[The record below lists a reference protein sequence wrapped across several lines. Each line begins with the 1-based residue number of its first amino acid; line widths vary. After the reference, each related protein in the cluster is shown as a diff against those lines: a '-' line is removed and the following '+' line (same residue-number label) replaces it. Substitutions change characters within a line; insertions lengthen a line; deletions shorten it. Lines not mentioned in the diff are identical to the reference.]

1 MNNAFLRVFKKLH
14 LFDPSRSFENWF
26 ARIIIHCSSDYYRY
40 AKPEPYDLTD
50 FKPYLEEESTNVIDQ
65 LSYEELLRCITKLS
79 PQYRMV
85 FNLYVIDGYKHAE
98 IADLLN
104 ISEGTSKSNLSKAKR
119 ILQNILKE
127 KYEIHSSSRQN

>member
-1 MNNAFLRVFKKLH
+1 MH
-14 LFDPSRSFENWF
+14 LFDTSRSFENWF

-40 AKPEPYDLTD
+40 AKPESKGIDD
-50 FKPYLEEESTNVIDQ
+50 FIPYLEDNSDTIIDQ
-65 LSYEELLRCITKLS
+65 LSYEELLNCISMLT
-79 PQYRMV
+79 PQYRAV

-119 ILQNILKE
+119 TLINILKD
-127 KYEIHSSSRQN
+127 KYEIHSSSH

>member
-1 MNNAFLRVFKKLH
+1 MRVFKKLH

-40 AKPEPYDLTD
+40 AKPELKGIDD
-50 FKPYLEEESTNVIDQ
+50 FEPYLESNSENIIDQ
-65 LSYEELLRCITKLS
+65 LSYEELLSCISMLS
-79 PQYRMV
+79 PQYRAV
-85 FNLYVIDGYKHAE
+85 FNLYVIDGYKHGE

-119 ILQNILKE
+119 ILINILKD
-127 KYEIHSSSRQN
+127 KYEIHSSSH

>member
-1 MNNAFLRVFKKLH
+1 MRVFKKLH

-26 ARIIIHCSSDYYRY
+26 SRIIIHCSSDYYRY
-40 AKPEPYDLTD
+40 AKPEIQDLENY
-50 FKPYLEEESTNVIDQ
+50 KPYLEEDSVNVIDQ
-65 LSYEELLRCITKLS
+65 LSYKELLKCISKLT

-85 FNLYVIDGYKHAE
+85 FNLYVIDGYKHNE

-119 ILQNILKE
+119 TLQNILKE
-127 KYEIHSSSRQN
+127 KYAIQSSIR

>member
-14 LFDPSRSFENWF
+14 LFDTSRSFENWF
-26 ARIIIHCSSDYYRY
+26 AKIIVHSSSDYYRY
-40 AKPEPYDLTD
+40 AKPETQDIEEYI
-50 FKPYLEEESTNVIDQ
+50 PYLEEDSLNIIDQ
-65 LSYEELLRCITKLS
+65 LGYEELLNCISNLS

-119 ILQNILKE
+119 TLQNILKE
-127 KYEIHSSSRQN
+127 KYEIQSSSQ

>member
-1 MNNAFLRVFKKLH
+1 MRVFKKLN
-14 LFDPSRSFENWF
+14 LFDTSRSFENWF
-26 ARIIIHCSSDYYRY
+26 SRIIIHSSSDYYRY
-40 AKPEPYDLTD
+40 AKPASQDLENY
-50 FKPYLEEESTNVIDQ
+50 KPYLEEDSISVIDQ
-65 LSYEELLRCITKLS
+65 LSYEELLSCITKLT

-119 ILQNILKE
+119 ALQNILKE
-127 KYEIHSSSRQN
+127 KYEIESSSR

>member
-1 MNNAFLRVFKKLH
+1 MFKKLH

-26 ARIIIHCSSDYYRY
+26 SRIIIHSSSDYYRY
-40 AKPEPYDLTD
+40 SKPTTQDLEN
-50 FKPYLEEESTNVIDQ
+50 FKPYLEEEGVNVIDQ
-65 LSYEELLRCITKLS
+65 LSYEELLDCITKLT

-85 FNLYVIDGYKHAE
+85 FNLYVIDGYKHSE

-119 ILQNILKE
+119 TLQTILKL
-127 KYEIHSSSRQN
+127 KYEIESSSR